1 MIYVCSPKL
10 GGNELKYVE
19 DCVKTNWISS
29 VGKYVTE
36 FEDKFSSFCDS
47 KYGVAVCN
55 GTVAI
60 HLALVAL
67 GIGRGDEV
75 IIPSFTMIATINAV
89 LYSGAKPV
97 LVDSEIST
105 WNIDPEKI
113 EEKITDKTKA
123 IIPVHT
129 YGHPAD
135 MDRINDVAKKHNLYV
150 IEDAAEAHGA
160 LYKDKKAGSLG
171 DIGCFSFYA
180 NKILTT
186 GEGGMLVTDDEKI
199 SLKAKFL
206 RNQALSN
213 EKRRFMHEEMGFNY
227 RLTNLQAAVGLAQTE
242 QADFLVQKRIDNAKK
257 YNELL
262 KDIPG
267 IVLPPQAEWA
277 KNVYWMYSVLI
288 DDDFGMDAETVQKE
302 LKEKGVDTRPFF
314 YPMHLQPMFKLKE
327 DAQFPDTS
335 GEYPIAEELS
345 RKGINLPSS
354 PELTDDEI
362 KTVADALI
370 SLRK

>member
-105 WNIDPEKI
+105 
-113 EEKITDKTKA
+113 
-123 IIPVHT
+123 
-129 YGHPAD
+129 Y
-135 MDRINDVAKKHNLYV
+135 
-150 IEDAAEAHGA
+150 
-160 LYKDKKAGSLG
+160 
-171 DIGCFSFYA
+171 F
-180 NKILTT
+180 
-186 GEGGMLVTDDEKI
+186 
-199 SLKAKFL
+199 
-206 RNQALSN
+206 
-213 EKRRFMHEEMGFNY
+213 
-227 RLTNLQAAVGLAQTE
+227 
-242 QADFLVQKRIDNAKK
+242 
-257 YNELL
+257 
-262 KDIPG
+262 
-267 IVLPPQAEWA
+267 
-277 KNVYWMYSVLI
+277 
-288 DDDFGMDAETVQKE
+288 
-302 LKEKGVDTRPFF
+302 
-314 YPMHLQPMFKLKE
+314 
-327 DAQFPDTS
+327 
-335 GEYPIAEELS
+335 
-345 RKGINLPSS
+345 
-354 PELTDDEI
+354 
-362 KTVADALI
+362 
-370 SLRK
+370 